1 MLYLNKEKSDNKTLN
16 LGIELVRPFLSL
28 WVVIGHC
35 SRIQKQHK
43 KYIYRAFHVPTF
55 NLIAFYFFYRALR
68 ESSVSK
74 ITFRL
79 QRIIIPYIL
88 WPLTIFIFNNLLFS
102 LFSFGQ
108 YEAKLS
114 IKDLYIQILIGAR
127 FFRIFWF
134 QFNLIFTSLIFSI
147 ISFLFKNQLLRIL
160 QLLGLLSL
168 FLHITKINYYFL
180 IPYNCYDGA
189 FKLNLGTFIE
199 MMPIS
204 VIGCIFNSFDLLNK
218 LGHFSIY
225 NQIILSLILLNLF
238 EYDIFLRLPGFRYP
252 NVLLNILASIIIFLI
267 FGSLHIEQIR
277 NKKIIL
283 IIKSFT
289 KFTGGIYYTH
299 QIFRDYLT
307 KYNQFFSRRTYSI
320 SFIIYIICYFFC
332 YIGNS
337 IFKTN
342 KLKYLFS

>member
-1 MLYLNKEKSDNKTLN
+1 MLNSNKKKSDNKIINFGL
-16 LGIELVRPFLSL
+16 ELARPLLSL

-35 SRIQKQHK
+35 SKIQKQHS

-55 NLIAFYFFYRALR
+55 NLIAFYFFYKALS
-68 ESSVSK
+68 ENSVSK
-74 ITFRL
+74 ITVRF

-114 IKDLYIQILIGAR
+114 MKDLYIQILIGAR

-147 ISFLFKNQLLRIL
+147 FSFLFKNKLLRIL
-160 QLLGLLSL
+160 QFLGLLSL
-168 FLHITKINYYFL
+168 FLHITKINYFFL
-180 IPYNCYDGA
+180 LPYNCYNGA

-204 VIGCIFNSFDLLNK
+204 VVGCIFNSFNILNK

-225 NQIILSLILLNLF
+225 NQIILFLILLNLF
-238 EYDIFLRLPGFRYP
+238 KYDIFVPLPGFRYP
-252 NVLLNILASIIIFLI
+252 NVLLNILASIIIFLL
-267 FGSLHIEQIR
+267 FGSLRIEQIQ
-277 NKKIIL
+277 NKKINHKNIYKVHWRNIL
-283 IIKSFT
+283 YSS
-289 KFTGGIYYTH
+289 
-299 QIFRDYLT
+299 
-307 KYNQFFSRRTYSI
+307 NFS
-320 SFIIYIICYFFC
+320 
-332 YIGNS
+332 
-337 IFKTN
+337 
-342 KLKYLFS
+342 